1 MTSRVLKIIHNEQVR
16 FIPKNPTNKQKKPN
30 QTKKMY
36 LKNLGIN
43 LRKGKQDS
51 YTAN

>member
-1 MTSRVLKIIHNEQVR
+1 MNKLGLYQKTPQTNR
-16 FIPKNPTNKQKKPN
+16 KNQTKQKK
-30 QTKKMY
+30 TY